1 MSDFAAVPT
10 ADETQSDERPS
21 MGREIARE
29 ATVNIAANAAG
40 VLGFA
45 AGVVILGKTVD
56 WARAR
61 KARKNQTP
69 ETPTQVT
76 ETPES

>member
-1 MSDFAAVPT
+1 MTESNAVPT
-10 ADETQSDERPS
+10 ADETQVDERPS

-45 AGVVILGKTVD
+45 AGVVILGKAVD
-56 WARAR
+56 WSRRR
-61 KARKNQTP
+61 KAAKNPEP
-69 ETPTQVT
+69 ETTQVT
-76 ETPES
+76 ETQES

>member
-1 MSDFAAVPT
+1 MTESNAVLT
-10 ADETQSDERPS
+10 ADETQVDERPS

-45 AGVVILGKTVD
+45 AGVVILGKAVD
-56 WARAR
+56 WNRRR
-61 KARKNQTP
+61 KAAKNP
-69 ETPTQVT
+69 ETETTQVT
-76 ETPES
+76 ETQES

>member
-1 MSDFAAVPT
+1 MTESNAAPT
-10 ADETQSDERPS
+10 ADETQVDERPS

-45 AGVVILGKTVD
+45 AGVVVLGKTVD
-56 WARAR
+56 WARRR
-61 KARKNQTP
+61 KAAKKSETETTQVP
-69 ETPTQVT
+69 ETQ
-76 ETPES
+76 ES

>member
-1 MSDFAAVPT
+1 MSDSTAAPT
-10 ADETQSDERPS
+10 VDEPQTDERPS
-21 MGREIARE
+21 LGKEIARE

-45 AGVVILGKTVD
+45 IGVVALGKTVD

-61 KARKNQTP
+61 KARKNQTETTQVP
-69 ETPTQVT
+69 ETQ
-76 ETPES
+76 ES